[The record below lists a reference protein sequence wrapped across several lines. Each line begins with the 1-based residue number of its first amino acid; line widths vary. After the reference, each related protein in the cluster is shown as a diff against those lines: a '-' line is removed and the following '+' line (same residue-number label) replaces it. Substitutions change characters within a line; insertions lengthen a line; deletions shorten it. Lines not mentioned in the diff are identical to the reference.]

1 MSAAGGSAAAG
12 AITES
17 RLEVQRGRPLPLGAW
32 PVAGGINFAVFSRH
46 ATSVELM
53 IYDPADAPEATVI
66 KFDIKANR
74 TGDIW
79 HVWIGGVS
87 EECAYSYH
95 VDGPYRP
102 EDGLRFNRMRALI
115 DPYARALRIPAHWDF
130 TRARSHDPA
139 VPDGLSEHDNSSRA
153 ARAVVVGRSFN
164 SPALAELGH
173 PWANTVIYET
183 HVRGLTIHPSS
194 AASNPGTYLGVID
207 KLPYLKALGVT
218 AIELLPVQEFN
229 PRENPRVNPMTGVP
243 LVNYWG
249 YSPVAFFAPASR
261 YAKGAGAADPE
272 KEFREMVAAAHRAG
286 IEVILDV
293 VFNHTA
299 EGDEHG
305 PTLSFRGFDN
315 PIYYLLAQDRR
326 RYVNFS
332 GCGNTLNCNHPV
344 VRELILDCL
353 RHWAVERGIDG
364 FRFDLAS
371 ILGRDREGHVASNPP
386 LLEAIAEDPILS
398 SVKLIAEAWD
408 LGGAYQLGSFPG
420 QRWSEWNGRFRDDV
434 RRFWRGD
441 PGMVSAFASRLCGSA
456 DIYQRYGKQPLNS
469 INFITCHDGMTLND
483 LVSYSCKH
491 NEANGEDNLDGAAD
505 DYSANYGVEGPTA
518 DRAINR
524 VRRQQA
530 KNLMATLMLSRGVP
544 MMLGGDE
551 FMRTQLGNN
560 NAYCQDN
567 EISWYDWRMLESNR
581 EFFEFTRRMIAFR
594 ASHPA
599 FAVERFYEPSEIVW
613 FNPTG
618 AAPDWSAT
626 ENRLGCIII
635 AGSLNGGP
643 IAMLFNAED
652 RVAGFQWPEAMK
664 DTKWRIV
671 IDTAADGPADIVELS
686 SARRLEAPMV
696 AVAEHSLM
704 VLEADNT

>member
-1 MSAAGGSAAAG
+1 VTISGQPPTAGGLAALRFE
-12 AITES
+12 T
-17 RLEVQRGRPLPLGAW
+17 QRGRPLPLGAT
-32 PVAGGINFAVFSRH
+32 PVAGGVNFAIFSRH
-46 ATSVELM
+46 ASAVELM
-53 IYDPADAPEATVI
+53 IYQPAEAPEPAVI
-66 KFDIKANR
+66 RLDPEANR

-79 HVWIGGVS
+79 HVWVDGVAAGS
-87 EECAYSYH
+87 AYSYR

-102 EDGLRFNRMRALI
+102 AQGLRFNPRRALI
-115 DPYARALRIPAHWDF
+115 DPFARALRIPPQWDF
-130 TRARSHDPA
+130 MRARSFDPA
-139 VPDGLSEHDNSSRA
+139 VSAGLSERDNAPWA
-153 ARAVVVGRSFN
+153 ARGVVAGQRFN

-173 PWANTVIYET
+173 PWSNTVIYET

-194 AASNPGTYLGVID
+194 AAANPGTYLGLIE

-229 PRENPRVNPMTGVP
+229 PHENLRTNPVTGAP
-243 LVNYWG
+243 LANYWG
-249 YSPVAFFAPASR
+249 YDPVAFFAPASW
-261 YAKGAGAADPE
+261 YAKAGQPGE
-272 KEFREMVAAAHRAG
+272 EFQAMVAAAHRAG

-299 EGDEHG
+299 EGNEHG
-305 PTLSFRGFDN
+305 PTLSLRGLDN
-315 PIYYLLAQDRR
+315 PIYYLLADDDRSG
-326 RYVNFS
+326 YLNFS

-353 RHWAVERGIDG
+353 RHWAVERGVDG

-371 ILGRDREGHVASNPP
+371 ILGRDREGRVASNPP

-398 SVKLIAEAWD
+398 AVKLIAEAWD

-420 QRWSEWNGRFRDDV
+420 RRWSEWNGRFSDDV

-441 PGMVSAFASRLCGSA
+441 PAMAAAFASRLCGSA

-469 INFITCHDGMTLND
+469 INFVTCHDGMTLND
-483 LVSYSCKH
+483 LVSYARKH
-491 NEANGEDNLDGAAD
+491 NEANGEQNQDGAAD
-505 DYSANYGVEGPTA
+505 DYGDNYGVEGPTA
-518 DRAINR
+518 DPAISR
-524 VRRQQA
+524 VRMRQA

-567 EISWYDWRMLESNR
+567 EISWHDWRMVERNR

-599 FAVERFYEPSEIVW
+599 LRVERFYEASEVIW
-613 FNPTG
+613 FNPAG
-618 AAPDWSAT
+618 APPDWSAA
-626 ENRLGCIII
+626 ENLLGCVIYGG
-635 AGSLNGGP
+635 AANGGML
-643 IAMLFNAED
+643 AMLFNAE
-652 RVAGFQWPEAMK
+652 RELAGFRWPDSIARAR
-664 DTKWRIV
+664 WRVV
-671 IDTAADGPADIVELS
+671 IDTAAAAPGDIAAIGSAPRSEGPTVVVG
-686 SARRLEAPMV
+686 AR
-696 AVAEHSLM
+696 SLM
-704 VLEADNT
+704 VLEAETA